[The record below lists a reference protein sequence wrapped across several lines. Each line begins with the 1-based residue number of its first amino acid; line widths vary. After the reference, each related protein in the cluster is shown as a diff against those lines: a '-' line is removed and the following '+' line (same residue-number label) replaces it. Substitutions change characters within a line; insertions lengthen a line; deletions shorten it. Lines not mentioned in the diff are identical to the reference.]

1 VAESHEPSYYE
12 IALTNR
18 QVVVAFV
25 ILLICVLGAFFSGV
39 WIGREGTVRAA
50 QEQIVRNT
58 PPPETKEGK
67 NLEELEFFDKTKKGA
82 DATKNDAQERPSL
95 GSTLLEDLGVKKKPA
110 AQKPAA
116 TPPAATQ
123 EAAAAAPPVQPA
135 PAPVDAAQARRERR
149 KAARAAAAATAAQE
163 TPAPAPVT
171 APVATAPAATTGTT
185 AASAATPPVKPAKTP
200 KNAKTTKGATTA
212 AAKGTFVIQVFS
224 SSDQAQAERIRA
236 KLVAGGQKAYLS
248 PIERGGRTMY
258 RVRVGPFKS
267 RDEAQKVSEKVR
279 KGYKLDTWVTE

>member
-25 ILLICVLGAFFSGV
+25 ILLTCLLGAFFSGI
-39 WIGREGTVRAA
+39 WIGREGSVRAA

-58 PPPETKEGK
+58 PPESKEGK
-67 NLEELEFFDKTKKGA
+67 NLEELEFFDKNKKAA
-82 DATKNDAQERPSL
+82 DATKSDPQEAHPSL
-95 GSTLLEDLGVKKKPA
+95 GTTLLEDIGVKKKPA
-110 AQKPAA
+110 AAQPAA
-116 TPPAATQ
+116 PPAAAREEPAPPAQ
-123 EAAAAAPPVQPA
+123 AQPAAAVPAPPAPDPA
-135 PAPVDAAQARRERR
+135 QERRERR
-149 KAARAAAAATAAQE
+149 KARAAAAAAAAAQQAPAEAVPATTAA
-163 TPAPAPVT
+163 PAPA
-171 APVATAPAATTGTT
+171 
-185 AASAATPPVKPAKTP
+185 KPAKT
-200 KNAKTTKGATTA
+200 AKAGKTGKTAATTPKGAY
-212 AAKGTFVIQVFS
+212 VIQVFS
-224 SSDQAQAERIRA
+224 SADQAQAERIRA
-236 KLVAGGQKAYLS
+236 KLVAGGQTAYLS